1 MNSIAEEV
9 VVYPSEYRRKLTTP
23 DQAVEKIKE
32 GATLA
37 HGMTMAEP
45 PALLGAVG
53 RRLRAGSLKRLKVF
67 SLLPLKPVCDA
78 LLAPDLV
85 DCVESYCWFVSGGAR
100 GLVQVGLNYYVP
112 NHFHQIPRL
121 VREFMSLDVM
131 VTTVSPMDR
140 AGFFS
145 FGTANDYTSTA
156 ARKADLL
163 IVEVNENMP
172 RVFGESLLH
181 ISEVDAVV
189 ENHTPIPEML
199 PVQPSEQDRIIGR
212 KIAEMVP
219 DGATLQLGVGN
230 LPNAV
235 AGFLDGHQDL
245 GIHTEVF
252 GPGMVHLIKKGA
264 VNGSRKSLHPY
275 KHVFTVAQGDRE
287 MLNFMDDNPA
297 MESYPVSY
305 VNHPSVIARN
315 DNLVSINSIIEVDLL
330 GQCNSEFLAGH
341 QFSGTGGQL
350 DFVRGA
356 FDSRGGK
363 SILAFNSTARNGA
376 ISRVVPR
383 LASGAMV
390 TTPRMDTHY
399 LVTEYGVA
407 NLKGQ
412 SSRDRALGV
421 INLAHPKFRD
431 QLLRAAE
438 EMYLL

>member
-1 MNSIAEEV
+1 MDR
-9 VVYPSEYRRKLTTP
+9 SEYRRKLATP
-23 DQAVEKIKE
+23 DQAVEKIRE
-32 GATLA
+32 GATIA
-37 HGMTMAEP
+37 HGLTMAEP
-45 PALLGAVG
+45 PALLAAIA
-53 RRLRAGSLKRLKVF
+53 RRLRAGGLKRLKVF
-67 SLLPLKPVCDA
+67 SLLPLKPVCDT
-78 LLAPDLV
+78 LLAPDLM
-85 DCVESYCWFVSGGAR
+85 DCVEAYSWFVSGGTR
-100 GLVQVGLNYYVP
+100 GLVQVGLNYYIP
-112 NHFHQIPRL
+112 NHFHQVPRL
-121 VREFMSLDVM
+121 ITEFMSLDVM

-145 FGTANDYTSTA
+145 FGTANDYTSTG
-156 ARKADLL
+156 ARKAERL

-181 ISEVDAVV
+181 ISEVDAIV
-189 ENHTPIPEML
+189 ENHAPILEML
-199 PVQPSEQDRIIGR
+199 PGKPDEHDKVIGR

-219 DGATLQLGVGN
+219 DGATIQLGFGN
-230 LPNAV
+230 LPGAV
-235 AGFLDGHQDL
+235 AECLADHKDL

-252 GPGMVHLIKKGA
+252 GPGMVHLIKIGA
-264 VNGSRKSLHPY
+264 VTGAKKSLHPH
-275 KHVFTVAQGDRE
+275 KHVFTVAQGDRQ
-287 MLNFMDDNPA
+287 MLEFMHDNPA

-315 DNLVSINSIIEVDLL
+315 DNMVSINSIIQVDLL
-330 GQCNSEFLAGH
+330 GQCNAEFLAGH

-363 SILAFNSTARNGA
+363 SILAFHSTARNGE

-383 LASGAMV
+383 LESGAMV

-399 LVTEYGVA
+399 LVTEYGTA

-412 SSRDRALGV
+412 STRDRALAI

-431 QLLRAAE
+431 ELLRAAE